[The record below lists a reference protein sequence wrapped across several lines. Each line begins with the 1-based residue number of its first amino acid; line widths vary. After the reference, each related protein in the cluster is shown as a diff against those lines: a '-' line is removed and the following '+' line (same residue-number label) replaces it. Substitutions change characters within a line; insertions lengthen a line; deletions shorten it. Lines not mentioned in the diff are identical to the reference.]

1 MGRSEQRTPDKC
13 NLSSLSTYGKLEATF
28 CAGGGCERMTSY
40 AEVILGR
47 ARSRRYLRLAD
58 NPGVGLQHELGS
70 VLYSS
75 VFFDFP
81 FS

>member
-1 MGRSEQRTPDKC
+1 MKSGRYTHSADRPY
-13 NLSSLSTYGKLEATF
+13 LG
-28 CAGGGCERMTSY
+28 RITSY